1 MEEDGEVCRGAERDA
16 TGRTRAPPGSR
27 RAQPQPTSRPQTA
40 LPRSEAR
47 QARASSVTKS
57 CEQFSVRSKKIGAA
71 AWVCTFTG
79 PRFSPTRSRKT
90 WICSQLWTKPRRSS
104 LRGRRR
110 PSLSADAAKSRST
123 NAGDFWLSRLE
134 AMDLT
139 MLTCISTPKRFVLLE
154 IDDPRVRNLTLP
166 LDILEESV
174 ASYAEYTW
182 LKAHRRMDGKGKDLY
197 SAAKNCYFAFRILCF
212 GQQLIQN
219 GRIPDLTAANPKY
232 EVIQSVF
239 DALSVEPGEW
249 DVVEAIFGR
258 LFRAELASFTGKIV
272 AARDGDEAEAEVPE
286 EKPEAVC
293 ACALCDGKAPPLRWP
308 EAWRAAALDRLPR
321 CTVSGLR
328 RLRGFQTST
337 AGACRVRKAR
347 WLLEHTVQMANCQH
361 CFHLLCIVKALRSR
375 AWPKKGGGCPLCQRN
390 LRTEVDKPRAFKL
403 WGAATAARPADETA
417 PEA

>member
-1 MEEDGEVCRGAERDA
+1 MERFAEELKEMQRAARERRLALAER
-16 TGRTRAPPGSR
+16 SR
-27 RAQPQPTSRPQTA
+27 SDQAAGTSRPSDRAATVGGSGFLGDEELREVLREIEENWGRCVGLYIHGSTIFSNKEPKDLDLLA
-40 LPRSEAR
+40 IVDEAKKVI
-47 QARASSVTKS
+47 ASGSK
-57 CEQFSVRSKKIGAA
+57 EAQF
-71 AWVCTFTG
+71 
-79 PRFSPTRSRKT
+79 
-90 WICSQLWTKPRRSS
+90 
-104 LRGRRR
+104 LRGRCEVSVYER
-110 PSLSADAAKSRST
+110 
-123 NAGDFWLSRLE
+123 DFWLRRLE

-212 GQQLIQN
+212 GQQLLRD
-219 GRIPDLTAANPKY
+219 GRIPDLTAANAKY
-232 EVIQSVF
+232 EVIQAVF

-258 LFRAELASFTGKIV
+258 LFRAELASFTGKIL
-272 AARDGDEAEAEVPE
+272 AARDGDKAEAEVPDE
-286 EKPEAVC
+286 EPEAVC

-321 CTVSGLR
+321 CTISGLR
-328 RLRGFQTST
+328 RLKGFHTST
-337 AGACRVRKAR
+337 AGACRTHKAR

-403 WGAATAARPADETA
+403 WGAAMAA
-417 PEA
+417 EAS

>member
-1 MEEDGEVCRGAERDA
+1 MGLYIH
-16 TGRTRAPPGSR
+16 GSTIFSNKEPKDLDLLAIVDEPKKVVASGSKE
-27 RAQPQPTSRPQTA
+27 AQ
-40 LPRSEAR
+40 
-47 QARASSVTKS
+47 
-57 CEQFSVRSKKIGAA
+57 F
-71 AWVCTFTG
+71 
-79 PRFSPTRSRKT
+79 
-90 WICSQLWTKPRRSS
+90 
-104 LRGRRR
+104 LRGRCEVSVYER
-110 PSLSADAAKSRST
+110 
-123 NAGDFWLSRLE
+123 DFWLRRLE

-212 GQQLIQN
+212 GQQLLRD
-219 GRIPDLTAANPKY
+219 GRIPDLTAANAKY
-232 EVIQSVF
+232 EVIQAVF

-258 LFRAELASFTGKIV
+258 LFRAELASFTGKIL
-272 AARDGDEAEAEVPE
+272 AARDGDKAEAEVPDE
-286 EKPEAVC
+286 EPEAVC

-321 CTVSGLR
+321 CTISGLR
-328 RLRGFQTST
+328 RLKGFHTST
-337 AGACRVRKAR
+337 AGACRTHKAR

-403 WGAATAARPADETA
+403 WGAAMAA
-417 PEA
+417 EAS